1 MLKDY
6 PVTFDG
12 VEVMQWSR
20 WEENREV
27 IENTYQ
33 TEAGTD
39 QVDVV
44 RYGKLSVSC
53 QYRCHDEWL
62 RIFTDFSERDS
73 IEVSSYDTK
82 QAMSTVKIMRIRDF
96 KAEPIENSERVSN
109 TNGVWNVS
117 FKLEEF

>member
-12 VEVMQWSR
+12 IEVMPWSK
-20 WEENREV
+20 WDEDREV

-39 QVDVV
+39 QIDVV

-96 KAEPIENSERVSN
+96 KASPIEFSESVAD

>member
-1 MLKDY
+1 MLKDF
-6 PVTFDG
+6 PVSFD
-12 VEVMQWSR
+12 ETEIMQWSK
-20 WEENREV
+20 WEEERKV
-27 IENTYQ
+27 IENTYE

-44 RYGKLSVSC
+44 RYGKLTVSC
-53 QYRCHDEWL
+53 EYRCHSEWL

-73 IEVSSYDTK
+73 IQVSFYDTK
-82 QAMSTVKIMRIRDF
+82 LMTSTTKTMRIRDF
-96 KAEPIENSERVSN
+96 KAKPIEFSENVQD

>member
-12 VEVMQWSR
+12 VEVMQWTKWDES
-20 WEENREV
+20 REV
-27 IENTYQ
+27 IENTYE

-62 RIFTDFSERDS
+62 RIFTDFSERDQ

-82 QAMSTVKIMRIRDF
+82 TGISTVKIMRIRDF
-96 KAEPIENSERVSN
+96 KAEPIEFSESVAD

>member
-12 VEVMQWSR
+12 IEVMQWSK
-20 WEENREV
+20 WEESREV

-39 QVDVV
+39 QIDVV
-44 RYGKLSVSC
+44 RYGKLTVSC

-82 QAMSTVKIMRIRDF
+82 EGRSTVKIMRIRDF
-96 KAEPIENSERVSN
+96 KADPIEHSEKVQD